1 VPKAALLEL
10 GFEAEDFR
18 EPFTLYEA
26 KDQGCEHCHQG
37 YRGRV
42 GLYEVVRI
50 TPRLQALILE
60 DGNALA
66 LAEAAR
72 AEGFLNLRRAGVL
85 KAKAGITSLLEV
97 SRVTAASG

>member
-1 VPKAALLEL
+1 MPETP
-10 GFEAEDFR
+10 FSTFDEACMAR
-18 EPFTLYEA
+18 
-26 KDQGCEHCHQG
+26 
-37 YRGRV
+37 
-42 GLYEVVRI
+42 
-50 TPRLQALILE
+50 
-60 DGNALA
+60 ALA